1 MSRLSL
7 QRLAVMT
14 AALAAILLVAL
25 VMFDAKSAR
34 AQIQAGDYATTI
46 SALNL
51 RSGPGTGYAVKL
63 VIPCG
68 ARPYVSA
75 GPYDSVWYRV
85 TYAGASGYV
94 HGGYITQGSAA
105 AYRCTGTYA
114 TTTRTLNLRSGAGK
128 GYSIVRVI
136 PHGGQVYLSDGPYN
150 GIWYKATYR
159 GSAGYVNGEYLTQ
172 GRAVVIRH
180 MATSRKVVALTFDA
194 GSDVGYASQILDTLA
209 ANGVKA
215 TFGVTGRWAEAN
227 PALLRRMV
235 EEGHTVMNHTYSHP
249 SFTGYSTGTA
259 PLGYG
264 TRADE
269 LRKTESAVQSIA
281 GTSTR
286 PYFRPPYGDYD
297 TPVLVDVYTRGYE
310 YNVMWGTDSLGW
322 QGLTRQQILQRV
334 LDGLEP
340 GEIYLF
346 HVGSQ
351 SQDGPAL
358 QSVISELRARGYG
371 FVTIDGFYRR

>member
-1 MSRLSL
+1 MQRLSL
-7 QRLAVMT
+7 QRLAVVT
-14 AALAAILLVAL
+14 AVLAALLVGL
-25 VMFDAKSAR
+25 FVLDARPAR
-34 AQIQAGDYATTI
+34 AQIHTGDYATTI

-51 RSGPGTGYAVKL
+51 RAGPGTDYAVRL
-63 VIPCG
+63 EIPCG
-68 ARPYVSA
+68 ARPYVNA
-75 GPYDSVWYRV
+75 GPYNGAWYRA
-85 TYAGASGYV
+85 TYAGTVGYV

-114 TTTRTLNLRSGAGK
+114 TTTRTLSLRSGAGT
-128 GYSIVRVI
+128 GYGVVRTI
-136 PHGGQVYLSDGPYN
+136 PHGGQVYLSAGPSN
-150 GIWYKATYR
+150 GVWYRATYR
-159 GSAGYVNGEYLTQ
+159 GTAGYVHGEYLTQ
-172 GRAVVIRH
+172 GRAVIIRH

-194 GSDVGYASQILDTLA
+194 GSDGGYASRILDTLK

-215 TFGVTGRWAEAN
+215 TFGMTGQWAEAH

-235 EEGHTVMNHTYSHP
+235 AEGHTVMNHTYSHP

-259 PLGYG
+259 PLGYAA
-264 TRADE
+264 RADE
-269 LRKTESAVQSIA
+269 LWKTESAVQSIA
-281 GTSTR
+281 GVSTK

-297 TPVLVDVYTRGYE
+297 TSVLVDVYTRGYRHDI
-310 YNVMWGTDSLGW
+310 MWGTDSLGW

-334 LDGLEP
+334 LGGLEP

-358 QSVISELRARGYG
+358 QSIISELRARGYG
-371 FVTIDGFYRR
+371 FVTINSFYHR